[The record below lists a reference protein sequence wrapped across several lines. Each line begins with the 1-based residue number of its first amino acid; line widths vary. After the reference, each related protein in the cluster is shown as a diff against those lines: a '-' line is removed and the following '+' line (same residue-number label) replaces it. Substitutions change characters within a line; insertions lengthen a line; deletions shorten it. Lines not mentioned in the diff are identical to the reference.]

1 MVRLKKE
8 KAYPATRAQVPFPYE
23 GTYLVEVLEGL
34 TAVCSLPLWD
44 ATTFPEY
51 SVVEKEA
58 DQKASWVSLASA
70 KRMLVVGNGLV
81 PFRHE
86 HVAERVKPLPYKSS
100 GFFFCS
106 SGDQHLCR
114 VV

>member
-1 MVRLKKE
+1 
-8 KAYPATRAQVPFPYE
+8 
-23 GTYLVEVLEGL
+23 LVEYPVGL
-34 TAVCSLPLWD
+34 TPAS
-44 ATTFPEY
+44 TFPEWD
-51 SVVEKEA
+51 VVEKEA

-86 HVAERVKPLPYKSS
+86 RVAEGVKPLPYKSS

-106 SGDQHLCR
+106 SEDRHLCR
-114 VV
+114 VG